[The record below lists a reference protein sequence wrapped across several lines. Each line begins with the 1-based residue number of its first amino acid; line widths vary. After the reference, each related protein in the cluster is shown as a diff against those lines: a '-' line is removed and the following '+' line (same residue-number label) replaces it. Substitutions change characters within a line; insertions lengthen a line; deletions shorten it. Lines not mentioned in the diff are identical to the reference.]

1 MAGMDLKT
9 TRNDRGISVFWII
22 LGLGIATLIVVAILL
37 MFSEREAE
45 VQSNPDQTEE
55 AVPPTGAGTN
65 PDGVVDEAAEGLDD
79 AGEEQSIIE
88 NGANTELDEG
98 VQGAGDTVD
107 PAENDGV
114 SGNIEEDAPEEVAD
128 PPAEQ
133 LEGSGEEVAPEAGA
147 DGETTETDGASDEA
161 ATEEEA
167 PAEDGEAA
175 SDAPAVEGDAT
186 DEGGSDGAE
195 APADEGEASDTDA
208 AATDGDAA
216 PAAAN
221 PSVQE
226 SDETQVIDGI
236 EAQGT
241 TTDGE
246 PVPTEREGS
255 GDTTLEPVIDPND
268 GAPTDPD
275 GGADPFVP
283 TPSGPEGRDDDPLT
297 GQ

>member
-1 MAGMDLKT
+1 MDLKT
-9 TRNDRGISVFWII
+9 TRNDRGVSVFWMI
-22 LGLGIATLIVVAILL
+22 LGLGIATLIFIAILL
-37 MFSEREAE
+37 MFSERDAE

-55 AVPPTGAGTN
+55 PVPPTGAGTN
-65 PDGVVDEAAEGLDD
+65 PDGTADKASEGLDD
-79 AGEEQSIIE
+79 TGEEQSIIE

-98 VQGAGDTVD
+98 VQGAGDAAD
-107 PAENDGV
+107 PGANDEVG
-114 SGNIEEDAPEEVAD
+114 GNIAEDAPDEVAD

-133 LEGSGEEVAPEAGA
+133 LEGTGAEIAPEAN
-147 DGETTETDGASDEA
+147 DEGEPVETDTSEESAPAEEDA
-161 ATEEEA
+161 QTEEE
-167 PAEDGEAA
+167 DSS
-175 SDAPAVEGDAT
+175 SDASETQEDATEGDVSV
-186 DEGGSDGAE
+186 DM
-195 APADEGEASDTDA
+195 EASTEETDA
-208 AATDGDAA
+208 AESEAPDSGAA

-226 SDETQVIDGI
+226 NEEVEVIDGI

-246 PVPTEREGS
+246 PVPTERQGS